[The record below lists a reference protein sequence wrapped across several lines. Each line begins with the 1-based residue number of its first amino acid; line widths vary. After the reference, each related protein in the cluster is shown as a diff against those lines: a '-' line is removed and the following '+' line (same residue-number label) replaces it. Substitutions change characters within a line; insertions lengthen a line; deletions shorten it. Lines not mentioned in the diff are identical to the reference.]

1 MSNEEND
8 FMVTIDGSDY
18 KFSQL
23 SNDDKMLVSHIRD
36 LEAQVEQLNF
46 RFEQLSA
53 SKSFFADKLVASIRN
68 SKSEEN
74 QAESAQ
80 DAQPQA
86 VEQEVEISEPAQEQA
101 EQA

>member
-1 MSNEEND
+1 M
-8 FMVTIDGSDY
+8 
-18 KFSQL
+18 
-23 SNDDKMLVSHIRD
+23 
-36 LEAQVEQLNF
+36 
-46 RFEQLSA
+46 SA

-86 VEQEVEISEPAQEQA
+86 VEQEVEI
-101 EQA
+101 

>member
-36 LEAQVEQLNF
+36 
-46 RFEQLSA
+46 
-53 SKSFFADKLVASIRN
+53 
-68 SKSEEN
+68 
-74 QAESAQ
+74 
-80 DAQPQA
+80 
-86 VEQEVEISEPAQEQA
+86 
-101 EQA
+101 